1 MISQGL
7 KWIGPLT
14 LNHKL
19 SSLVQWDVIETV
31 HIKVIKALRRDMV
44 TDPFQTPKR
53 VRRAARR
60 RHMRIA

>member
-31 HIKVIKALRRDMV
+31 HIKVIKALRRDMA
-44 TDPFQTPKR
+44 TDPLPN
-53 VRRAARR
+53 A
-60 RHMRIA
+60 